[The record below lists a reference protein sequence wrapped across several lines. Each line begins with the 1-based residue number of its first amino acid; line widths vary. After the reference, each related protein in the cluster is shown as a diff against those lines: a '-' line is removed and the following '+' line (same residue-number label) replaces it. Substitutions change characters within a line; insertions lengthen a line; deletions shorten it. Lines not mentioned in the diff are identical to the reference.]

1 LPCKGFHSSSFA
13 VVPVYVLE
21 CLFIKDKLFFEGCRD
36 FIHKYRSTLIKE
48 RCDEAFKA
56 GKKTDEQRHSH
67 NNRALS
73 DQIPIKPAFGI
84 DL

>member
-1 LPCKGFHSSSFA
+1 MLIHKKQAF
-13 VVPVYVLE
+13 Y
-21 CLFIKDKLFFEGCRD
+21 EGCRD

-48 RCDEAFKA
+48 KCDEVFKV

-84 DL
+84 NL